1 MKCSLNFKIT
11 IKLFSFL
18 FSYAGYPM
26 IENEFFDNQIK
37 VIQRN
42 RRQKLLLYRQKVDRT
57 R

>member
-11 IKLFSFL
+11 IELFSFL

-57 R
+57 G

>member
-1 MKCSLNFKIT
+1 MIY
-11 IKLFSFL
+11 FL

-57 R
+57 G